1 MPTGPEGEKRPAGVI
16 GNAVTVIRIA
26 TGEEREDHGVA
37 PAKNKTAQ
45 ELGRAGGRKCA
56 ESMTPERRAGDREEG
71 GGEKVEKLGMA
82 AVGAHGQVH
91 RDDHSR
97 GSDVRVNRPA
107 FSRHLR

>member
-56 ESMTPERRAGDREEG
+56 ESMTPERRAEIAKKAAAKRWKNLEWRLSALTAKSTETIIAEG
-71 GGEKVEKLGMA
+71 QTSE
-82 AVGAHGQVH
+82 
-91 RDDHSR
+91 
-97 GSDVRVNRPA
+97 
-107 FSRHLR
+107 